1 MYIGKHVSRQG
12 LLTMLFTWASLEY
25 GYPAPDWDQVERD
38 RRQIMQALED
48 RRMHT
53 EYHASLTVGRSRY
66 IDSCWA
72 TKEAA
77 QRWLMD
83 QIEWAHKTGLEIS
96 GARIHPMHVSDIF
109 DRLKE
114 AQQ

>member
-1 MYIGKHVSRQG
+1 MYIGKHCSTQG
-12 LLTMLFTWASLEY
+12 LLMMLYTWASLEC
-25 GYPAPDWDQVERD
+25 GYPAPDWERVAEE
-38 RRQIMQALED
+38 RRQIMAALEE
-48 RRMHT
+48 RKMHT